1 MKKLLKTTVLGMSL
15 ATATFAGGMADDP
28 LNYKVTLDALQI
40 EHEDEKVFTWDTN
53 AWVGYDLNKI
63 YIYSEG
69 EKVKDETAESE
80 NQIVW
85 SNAIAP
91 YWDIQYG
98 LGYDKAEE
106 NSKKW
111 AVIALQGMA
120 PYFFETRTALLFAK
134 DGNIGLRAEAEYS
147 ALITQKLSLEPSFS
161 ISAYTKDDEVMGT
174 GKGLS
179 NIGIAMNLKY
189 EITREFAPYVGISYS
204 KNFGSTNDM
213 NSLSHSTIV
222 TGVRIWF

>member
-1 MKKLLKTTVLGMSL
+1 MKNLLKTTVLGMSL
-15 ATATFAGGMADDP
+15 ATASFAGGMADDP

-40 EHEDEKVFTWDTN
+40 EHEDTQVFTWDTN
-53 AWVGYDLNKI
+53 AWVGYDLDKI

-69 EKVKDETAESE
+69 EKVKDATAESE

-85 SNAIAP
+85 SHAIAP

-98 LGYDKAEE
+98 LGYDKGEE
-106 NSKKW
+106 DNKKW
-111 AVIALQGMA
+111 AVIAFSGMTS
-120 PYFFETRTALLFAK
+120 YFFETRTAFLLSSE
-134 DGNIGLRAEAEYS
+134 NIGVRASAESSY
-147 ALITQKLSLEPSFS
+147 LITQRLSLNPNFS
-161 ISAYTKDDEVMGT
+161 LSAYSKDDEVMGT

-189 EITREFAPYVGISYS
+189 EITREFAPYIGISYS

-213 NSLSHSTIV
+213 NSLSHSTLV
-222 TGVRIWF
+222 TGVQIWF

>member
-1 MKKLLKTTVLGMSL
+1 MRNLLKTTILSMSL
-15 ATATFAGGMADDP
+15 ATALFAGGMDDDP

-40 EHEDEKVFTWDTN
+40 EHSDKKVFTWDTN
-53 AWVGYDLNKI
+53 AWVGYDLNKV

-69 EKVKDETAESE
+69 EKVKDASTESE

-98 LGYDKAEE
+98 LGYDKGEE
-106 NSKKW
+106 NNKKW
-111 AVIALQGMA
+111 AVFAFSGMA
-120 PYFFETRTALLFAK
+120 PYFFETRTAFLLSD
-134 DGNIGLRAEAEYS
+134 DGNIGVRAEAEYT
-147 ALITQKLSLEPSFS
+147 ALITQRLSLNPSAS
-161 ISAYTKDDEVMGT
+161 ISAYTKDDETMEI

-179 NIGIAMNLKY
+179 NIGINMNLKY
-189 EITREFAPYVGISYS
+189 EITREFAPYIGISYS
-204 KNFGSTNDM
+204 RNFGNTNDM
-213 NSLSHSTIV
+213 NKVNEINLV